1 MSDIKIY
8 AESPDETAVNQ
19 IYELAEQEAFKDSK
33 IRIMPDVHAGKG
45 CVIGFTADL
54 GDKIIPNIVGVD
66 INCGMLTV
74 ELGNIEIDLKSL
86 DEIINKHIPAGKEI
100 RETAAYDFTEL
111 TELLCYDQLRNK
123 EKLPLA
129 IGSLGGGNH
138 FIEVDK
144 DDTGNKYLIIHTGSR
159 NLGKQIAKIYQ
170 KEAINYHKKNKMDEQ
185 VTKSIEKLKA
195 ENRFTEINDTI
206 TEIKQNFKTIPDKF
220 AYLEGSDAANYL
232 HDMKICQKFAKT
244 NREVIAD
251 IILDKAFNIRL
262 NNTPHF
268 HTVHNY
274 IDLTDNMTRKGAIS
288 AKKGERVLI
297 PINMADGCIIGVGRG
312 NPDWNYSA
320 PHGAGRILS
329 RSKAKE
335 TINLDDFKDVMNGVY
350 STSVC
355 KETLDESPFAYKKA
369 DDILKWIKDTVDVVN
384 IIKPIYNFKAH

>member
-8 AESPDETAVNQ
+8 AEYPDGAAVNQ
-19 IYELAEQEAFKDSK
+19 IYELAKQEAFKDSK

-54 GDKIIPNIVGVD
+54 GDKVIPDITGVD
-66 INCGMLTV
+66 IGCGMLTV
-74 ELGNIEIDLKSL
+74 ELGNIDIDLKCL

-100 RETAAYDFTEL
+100 RETAACDFPEL
-111 TELLCYDQLRNK
+111 KDLISYEKLRNK
-123 EKLPLA
+123 DKIPLA

-144 DDTGNKYLIIHTGSR
+144 DDDNNKYLIIHTGSR
-159 NLGKQIAKIYQ
+159 NLGKQIAEIYQ
-170 KEAINYHKKNKMDEQ
+170 KEAIDYHKQNKINEQ
-185 VTKSIEKLKA
+185 VTKAIEKLKA
-195 ENRFTEINDTI
+195 EGRFTETNDAI
-206 TEIKQNFKTIPDKF
+206 AKIKQNFIKIPDKF
-220 AYLEGSDAANYL
+220 AYLEGDGAANYL
-232 HDMKICQKFAKT
+232 HDMKICQKFATT

-251 IILDKAFNIRL
+251 IILNKAFGMRL
-262 NNTPHF
+262 INTPHF

-297 PINMADGCIIGVGRG
+297 PINMADGCIIGVGKG

-335 TINLDDFKDVMNGVY
+335 AISLDDFKEVMNGVY

-369 DDILKWIKDTVDVVN
+369 DDILKWINDTVDVVN